1 MDDVLNTS
9 LLSIAQLCRI
19 GCVAT
24 FSAKD
29 VTVTYNN
36 LPVLYGLKSIDD
48 NLWTLPTLPLATASC
63 PAAHAAGRP
72 RAGSRIRSARL
83 VRGRGRERSGHPV
96 QIPPP
101 EAKVMGGRR
110 NFPGSRDI

>member
-48 NLWTLPTLPLATASC
+48 NHSNFRDVRHSKRSFLNLEAVGIIVFHSEYLAHS
-63 PAAHAAGRP
+63 
-72 RAGSRIRSARL
+72 
-83 VRGRGRERSGHPV
+83 
-96 QIPPP
+96 
-101 EAKVMGGRR
+101 
-110 NFPGSRDI
+110 